1 MRRLFPFAVA
11 LSLLVLL
18 TGSQFGIAA
27 AQPPGLAKA
36 IAAQEKHNPLLLS
49 LAGVAGSG
57 VGVDASGAA
66 VIRVY
71 VETHGVGVPAA
82 LDNVPV
88 ERVVTG
94 RFYASSCAQ
103 TFCPRPVP
111 LGVSTGHPAI
121 TAGTIAARV
130 KDASGL
136 VYALS
141 NNHVYA
147 NSNNAS
153 IGDGA
158 LQPGPYDGGTDP
170 GDRIGTLAAFK
181 EINFSGGD
189 NDIDAAIA
197 LSSTAML
204 GNSTLSGYTPT
215 STPVEGTLNLPV
227 KKEGRTTGVTL
238 GQISEVN
245 VTVTVCYAA
254 IGPFCVQAARY
265 VNQFAIGGGTFS
277 AGGDSGSL
285 IVTQSGNN
293 PVGLLFAGS
302 STRTIANR
310 IQAVLAWFDVTIDS
324 ASGSTNNS
332 PTASFTSACTGL
344 MCNLDGTGSSDTDGT
359 IQNYAW
365 NFGDGNTASG
375 PGATV
380 SHSYATGGSYT
391 VTLTVSDNGGATGQ
405 TSHSVSVSSGGSINL
420 TVVGYKT
427 KNGLEKADLTWS
439 PSGTSVNVDVRR
451 NSALLT
457 TTADDGAYTDNI
469 NKRGAG
475 SYTYQVCEAGTS
487 TCSNVV
493 TITF

>member
-11 LSLLVLL
+11 LGLLVAL
-18 TGSQFGIAA
+18 TGSQFATAA
-27 AQPPGLAKA
+27 AQPPGLATA
-36 IAAQEKHNPLLLS
+36 MAAQEKHNPLLLS

-71 VETHGVGVPAA
+71 VETHGVAVPAA

-130 KDASGL
+130 KAASGN

-170 GDRIGTLAAFK
+170 ADRIGTLAAFK

-197 LSSTAML
+197 LSSTVML

-215 STPVEGTLNLPV
+215 STAVEGTLNLPV
-227 KKEGRTTGVTL
+227 
-238 GQISEVN
+238 
-245 VTVTVCYAA
+245 
-254 IGPFCVQAARY
+254 
-265 VNQFAIGGGTFS
+265 
-277 AGGDSGSL
+277 
-285 IVTQSGNN
+285 
-293 PVGLLFAGS
+293 
-302 STRTIANR
+302 
-310 IQAVLAWFDVTIDS
+310 
-324 ASGSTNNS
+324 
-332 PTASFTSACTGL
+332 
-344 MCNLDGTGSSDTDGT
+344 TD
-359 IQNYAW
+359 
-365 NFGDGNTASG
+365 
-375 PGATV
+375 
-380 SHSYATGGSYT
+380 
-391 VTLTVSDNGGATGQ
+391 
-405 TSHSVSVSSGGSINL
+405 
-420 TVVGYKT
+420 
-427 KNGLEKADLTWS
+427 E
-439 PSGTSVNVDVRR
+439 
-451 NSALLT
+451 
-457 TTADDGAYTDNI
+457 
-469 NKRGAG
+469 
-475 SYTYQVCEAGTS
+475 
-487 TCSNVV
+487 
-493 TITF
+493 

>member
-1 MRRLFPFAVA
+1 MRRLFPSAVA
-11 LSLLVLL
+11 LGLLVLL
-18 TGSQFGIAA
+18 TGSQFAIAA
-27 AQPPGLAKA
+27 AQPPGLAIA

-57 VGVDASGAA
+57 VGVDARGAA

-71 VETHGVGVPAA
+71 LETPSVAVPAA

-130 KDASGL
+130 KDASGS

-170 GDRIGTLAAFK
+170 ADRIGTLSAFK

-204 GNSTLSGYTPT
+204 GNSTVSGYTPT
-215 STPVEGTLNLPV
+215 STPVEGTVNLPV

-245 VTVTVCYAA
+245 VTVTVCYAT
-254 IGPFCVQAARY
+254 IGPFCVKSARY
-265 VNQFAIGGGTFS
+265 VNQLAIGGGTFS

-293 PVGLLFAGS
+293 AVGLLFAGS
-302 STRTIANR
+302 STRTLANR

-332 PTASFTSACTGL
+332 PTASFTAACTGL
-344 MCNLDGTGSSDTDGT
+344 SCNFDGTGSSDTDGT
-359 IQNYAW
+359 VQNYAW
-365 NFGDGNTASG
+365 NFGDGNTA
-375 PGATV
+375 PGAGVTV
-380 SHSYATGGSYT
+380 SHSYATGGSYV
-391 VTLTVSDNGGATGQ
+391 VTLTVTDNGGATGQ
-405 TSHSVSVSSGGSINL
+405 TSHSVTVSSGGPISL
-420 TVVGYKT
+420 TVVGYKR
-427 KNGLEKADLTWS
+427 NGLEKADLTWS
-439 PSGTSVNVDVRR
+439 PSGTSVNVDVWR
-451 NSALLT
+451 NGALLT
-457 TTADDGAYTDNI
+457 TTVDDGAYMDNI
-469 NKRGAG
+469 NRRGAG
-475 SYTYQVCEAGTS
+475 SYTYKVCEAGTS

-493 TITF
+493 TISF

>member
-1 MRRLFPFAVA
+1 
-11 LSLLVLL
+11 
-18 TGSQFGIAA
+18 
-27 AQPPGLAKA
+27 
-36 IAAQEKHNPLLLS
+36 
-49 LAGVAGSG
+49 
-57 VGVDASGAA
+57 
-66 VIRVY
+66 
-71 VETHGVGVPAA
+71 
-82 LDNVPV
+82 
-88 ERVVTG
+88 
-94 RFYASSCAQ
+94 
-103 TFCPRPVP
+103 
-111 LGVSTGHPAI
+111 
-121 TAGTIAARV
+121 V
-130 KDASGL
+130 KDASGN

-158 LQPGPYDGGTDP
+158 LQPGPYDGGADP
-170 GDRIGTLAAFK
+170 ADRIGTLAAFK
-181 EINFSGGD
+181 AINFSGGD

-245 VTVTVCYAA
+245 VTVTVCYAT
-254 IGPFCVQAARY
+254 IGPFCVQSARY
-265 VNQFAIGGGTFS
+265 VNQLAIGGGTFS

-293 PVGLLFAGS
+293 PVALLFAGS
-302 STRTIANR
+302 STRTLANR
-310 IQAVLAWFDVTIDS
+310 IQAVLAWFNVTIDA

-332 PTASFTSACTGL
+332 PTASFTAACTGL
-344 MCNLDGTGSSDTDGT
+344 ICNFDGTGSSDTDGT
-359 IQNYAW
+359 IQTYAW

-391 VTLTVSDNGGATGQ
+391 VSLTVTDNGGATGQ
-405 TSHSVSVSSGGSINL
+405 TSHSVTVSSGGPISL
-420 TVVGYKT
+420 TVVGYKR
-427 KNGLEKADLTWS
+427 NGLEKADLTWS

-451 NSALLT
+451 NGAPLT

-469 NKRGAG
+469 NRRGAG
-475 SYTYQVCEAGTS
+475 SYSYQVCEAGTS

-493 TITF
+493 TIRF